1 MTTQMETQSDQ
12 ERRSLYIGV
21 AVVFAVLAVVVL
33 LMFKAGS
40 TNQAAEAKA
49 AQLAGEIQKSG
60 AKAPPTK
67 VMVKLFGDD
76 GGAVCEDPNGALS
89 RATLVSLLST
99 GTGGVGQRPIIADSK
114 VAKGEELILQV
125 YCPEELADFQ
135 DFVHDLNLAQNLAGS

>member
-1 MTTQMETQSDQ
+1 MTTNLETQTDQ

-40 TNQAAEAKA
+40 TTQAAEAKA
-49 AQLAGEIQKSG
+49 AQLATEIEKTG
-60 AKAPPTK
+60 ATAPPTK
-67 VMVKLFGDD
+67 VMVKLFAED

-89 RATLVSLLST
+89 RATLVSLMST

-135 DFVHDLNLAQNLAGS
+135 DFVKDLELAQNLAGS